1 MQGYHLLENQK
12 EKQSVLLILIV
23 KGKLEISC
31 VKGKELGIVLL
42 RWPVKSEKFQQE
54 NLSKVLI
61 GKLTV
66 CFVVNRAVQTRTILK
81 DDYY

>member
-1 MQGYHLLENQK
+1 MCRGIIFLKTSKKNNPSQFT
-12 EKQSVLLILIV
+12 LIV
-23 KGKLEISC
+23 KDKLGRSC

-66 CFVVNRAVQTRTILK
+66 CFIENRAVKTKTILK
-81 DDYY
+81 ED